1 MAEKVANLITGG
13 FRLGK
18 ELKTDGTT
26 IEPGLLVKLDSSGST
41 VSLAT
46 PSSVFGVAYGHR
58 YAEYRPTTKVFA
70 DDEPLTV
77 ITADGEM
84 LLSSHFFSCC
94 SLPVAG
100 DLLYA
105 RSAEH

>member
-26 IEPGLLVKLDSSGST
+26 IEPGLLVKLDSSGSP

-46 PSSVFGVAYGHR
+46 PSSV
-58 YAEYRPTTKVFA
+58 
-70 DDEPLTV
+70 L
-77 ITADGEM
+77 
-84 LLSSHFFSCC
+84 
-94 SLPVAG
+94 
-100 DLLYA
+100 
-105 RSAEH
+105 